1 MQHVARMMMCLT
13 VLALLSSCASVP
25 EGSISL
31 PSLLLDAPAAWAKG
45 DYTKAAQLF
54 DAISGHQD
62 ATTEIQNE
70 SRFFAGVAYHQIG
83 NEEEAMRRF
92 KVLTWDIERR
102 RGCCGDIGKR
112 FLRNACHRIDDSNRV
127 AGRKCAAQARCDQQV
142 AGTNVGIVGQEREIE
157 LVDFAGAD
165 RDRSQYFFSF
175 CNVRDDILI

>member
-92 KVLTWDIERR
+92 KVLTWDIAKPWSNYVK
-102 RGCCGDIGKR
+102 GLAFSSKR
-112 FLRNACHRIDDSNRV
+112 YDPWLKATPF
-127 AGRKCAAQARCDQQV
+127 
-142 AGTNVGIVGQEREIE
+142 REI
-157 LVDFAGAD
+157 
-165 RDRSQYFFSF
+165 S
-175 CNVRDDILI
+175 NN